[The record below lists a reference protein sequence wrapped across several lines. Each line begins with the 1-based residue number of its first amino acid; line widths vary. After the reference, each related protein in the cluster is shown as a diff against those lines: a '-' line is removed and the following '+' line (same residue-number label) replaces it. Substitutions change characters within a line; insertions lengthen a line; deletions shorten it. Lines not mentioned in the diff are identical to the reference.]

1 MLKKNSKFE
10 EETMKHIILPLSSL
24 KNIVT
29 ELYKKNIELYRL
41 TKTSTL
47 LMMSGVTPN
56 SIPQYVLDKC
66 VREQHEDGGW
76 VSVVDTA
83 WNVKFLTL
91 FDRAKFKEKIEKG
104 LNFIISK
111 RNMDGIWGRHKRDI
125 SRIPVTGLILFL
137 LPELSSYDKLLTLEK
152 LWLKEYLSITYKAA
166 YILLAFNRVNYK
178 PQDSNIIRQ
187 TVDWLVKQQ
196 REDGGFAPWK
206 EHVIDSDVFCTS
218 AALLGLLSY
227 RDLVPSKVLKK
238 GYDWLTKNQ
247 LASGLWKY
255 HQIEDGSSWGV
266 YALVELSKV
275 LKYGQN
281 SLDLSSAR

>member
-1 MLKKNSKFE
+1 MRDLGPKEITMLKKNSKFE
-10 EETMKHIILPLSSL
+10 KEAIKHIILSVNSL

-29 ELYKKNIELYRL
+29 ELYEKNIELYRL

-56 SIPQYVLDKC
+56 SISKYVLDKC
-66 VREQHEDGGW
+66 IQEQQEDGGW
-76 VSVVDTA
+76 VSIVDTI

-91 FDRAKFKEKIEKG
+91 FDRERFKERIQKG
-104 LNFIISK
+104 LNFINSK
-111 RNMDGIWGRHKRDI
+111 RNSDGIWGRHKRDI
-125 SRIPVTGLILFL
+125 SRIPVTGSLFFL
-137 LPELSSYDKLLTLEK
+137 LPELSSYDKLQILEK

-166 YILLAFNRVNYK
+166 YILMAFKNVNYE
-178 PQDSNIIRQ
+178 PQNSHIIRQ

-196 REDGGFAPWK
+196 RENGGFAPWK

-218 AALLGLLSY
+218 IALLGLLSY
-227 RDLVPSKVLKK
+227 QDLIPLEVFKK
-238 GYDWLTKNQ
+238 GYHWLIKNQ
-247 LASGLWKY
+247 LPSGLWKY

-275 LKYGQN
+275 LKNG
-281 SLDLSSAR
+281 